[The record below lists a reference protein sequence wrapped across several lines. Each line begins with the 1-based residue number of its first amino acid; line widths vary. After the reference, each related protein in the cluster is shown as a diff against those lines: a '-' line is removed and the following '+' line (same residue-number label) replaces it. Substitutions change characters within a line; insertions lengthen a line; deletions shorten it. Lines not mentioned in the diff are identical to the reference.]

1 MAATLAD
8 REVAEGVGSWR
19 EQIPTPGVLAST
31 AMAQQ
36 ASIAAGDHGEA
47 AAHEV
52 HGREPARGCFPRFI
66 GKVARAEQCHG
77 DFAVA
82 GAAETTVHGLQHPSR
97 TLTLLPREP
106 CVGRDR
112 ATMKRTQETGDG
124 LEPIEAFG
132 AERDDGRRAFV
143 RAESAE
149 AQDLEPF
156 AIREGMNEV
165 GALRV

>member
-1 MAATLAD
+1 
-8 REVAEGVGSWR
+8 
-19 EQIPTPGVLAST
+19 
-31 AMAQQ
+31 
-36 ASIAAGDHGEA
+36 
-47 AAHEV
+47 
-52 HGREPARGCFPRFI
+52 
-66 GKVARAEQCHG
+66 
-77 DFAVA
+77 
-82 GAAETTVHGLQHPSR
+82 
-97 TLTLLPREP
+97 
-106 CVGRDR
+106 
-112 ATMKRTQETGDG
+112 MKRTQETGDG

>member
-52 HGREPARGCFPRFI
+52 HRRKPARGCFPGFI
-66 GKVARAEQCHG
+66 GEVACAEQCRR
-77 DFAVA
+77 DLAVA
-82 GAAETTVHGLQHPSR
+82 GAAETTVDGLQHPSS
-97 TLTLLPREP
+97 TLTLLLGQPR
-106 CVGRDR
+106 VGRNR
-112 ATMKRTQETGDG
+112 AAMERTQETGDG

-143 RAESAE
+143 RA
-149 AQDLEPF
+149 
-156 AIREGMNEV
+156 
-165 GALRV
+165 